1 MKIKLAPPETFPT
14 HCISIEL
21 PISKSIANRLL
32 ILGKVHALN
41 FFECNLNTPDDVVQL
56 HYLLYNN
63 PNNNIYDC
71 KTAGTVFRFL
81 TTYFATQ
88 INDNH
93 IIITGSERLKQRPI
107 EPLVSTLRELGAEIV
122 YLEKDNFIPISILG
136 SIPQNNFLEID
147 SSQSSQFAT
156 SLLLC
161 TKNFEEGL
169 KLNVGEYTVSKPYLD
184 MTLSIL
190 SALNYHV
197 EIEKNIIST
206 RYNPINQ
213 PISPIVFKNLL
224 EYDWSS
230 ASFFY
235 CICSLIENSKFEFK
249 NLKLSNLQGDVV
261 LIDIFK
267 SLGVNTTFEENS
279 IKIEHHSNLT
289 NQLSFNFINC
299 PDISIPILITCS
311 SHNIPFKASGLDTLN
326 LKESNRLDILV
337 DVLKKMGAVV
347 SNNNS
352 EIEVSSYNRV
362 DYDQPLNLYSF
373 EDHRLAMS
381 WALISIKFKNLQIIN
396 PYVVDKS
403 FPMYWEILE
412 NLGFKIKLVSN

>member
-1 MKIKLAPPETFPT
+1 LEIKLSPPQTFPSHHT
-14 HCISIEL
+14 SIDL

-32 ILGKVHALN
+32 ILGKIHGVN
-41 FFECNLNTPDDVVQL
+41 FFECNHNTPDDVVLL
-56 HYLLYNN
+56 HQLLYNN
-63 PNNNIYDC
+63 RDNSIYDC

-88 INDNH
+88 INDNQ

-107 EPLVSTLRELGAEIV
+107 EPLVSVLREFGAEIV

-136 SIPQNNFLEID
+136 NIPKNNFLEID

-161 TKNFEEGL
+161 SKNFEEGL
-169 KLNVGEYTVSKPYLD
+169 KLNVGEYMVSKPYMD

-197 EIEKNIIST
+197 EIDKNIIST
-206 RYNPINQ
+206 SYNPTNQ
-213 PISPIVFKNLL
+213 PITPTGFKNLM

-235 CICSLIENSKFEFK
+235 CICSLLPNSKFEFN

-267 SLGVNTTFEENS
+267 SLGVNTSLEVNS

-311 SHNIPFKASGLDTLN
+311 LHNIPFKASGLDTLN

-337 DVLKKMGAVV
+337 DALKKTGAVV

-352 EIEVSSYNRV
+352 EIEVLSYNKV
-362 DYDQPLNLYSF
+362 DYDQPHNLDSF
-373 EDHRLAMS
+373 GDHRLAMS
-381 WALISIKFKNLQIIN
+381 WALMSIKFKNLQIVN
-396 PYVVDKS
+396 PYVVEKS
-403 FPMYWEILE
+403 FPIYWEILE
-412 NLGFKIKLVSN
+412 NLGFEIKQFSN